1 MLALWIKSI
10 KTPNRARR
18 LILCKMITQHL
29 KTWLEH
35 NMPTFS
41 WINIISASLTSA
53 GIISIVFVDQF
64 WIKLVSAIVSFVTTT
79 MSALLA
85 TFDYKNLAKSNKTAA
100 TKLVCYRNELLSMLG
115 RIRIKEKT
123 AKELFDEFENL
134 QSSIHEAYQDAPNT
148 TNRAVAK
155 AGKTI
160 NESKDG
166 TYSDEEIDR
175 LLPDTLKRRNIK

>member
-1 MLALWIKSI
+1 M
-10 KTPNRARR
+10 
-18 LILCKMITQHL
+18 
-29 KTWLEH
+29 
-35 NMPTFS
+35 
-41 WINIISASLTSA
+41 
-53 GIISIVFVDQF
+53 
-64 WIKLVSAIVSFVTTT
+64 SFVTAT

-100 TKLVCYRNELLSMLG
+100 TKLVCYRNELLSLLG
-115 RIRIKEKT
+115 RIRIKEKS
-123 AKELFDEFENL
+123 AKELFDEFEHL
-134 QSSIHEAYQDAPNT
+134 QSNIHEAYLDAPNT

-155 AGKTI
+155 AGKAI

>member
-1 MLALWIKSI
+1 MQDDYTTLEDLV
-10 KTPNRARR
+10 R
-18 LILCKMITQHL
+18 TQYANVFWTHKIQEKQAEIYEFRHKL
-29 KTWLEH
+29 
-35 NMPTFS
+35 FS

-85 TFDYKNLAKSNKTAA
+85 TLA
-100 TKLVCYRNELLSMLG
+100 TKLVCYRNELLSLLG
-115 RIRIKEKT
+115 RIRIKEKS
-123 AKELFDEFENL
+123 AKELFDEFEHL
-134 QSSIHEAYQDAPNT
+134 QSNIHEAYLDAPNT

-155 AGKTI
+155 AGKSI
-160 NESKDG
+160 NESRDG

>member
-1 MLALWIKSI
+1 M
-10 KTPNRARR
+10 
-18 LILCKMITQHL
+18 
-29 KTWLEH
+29 
-35 NMPTFS
+35 FS